1 MRNLFVT
8 LMAALLTVAIAL
20 PMQAEEVLLPCSDC
34 NKTENAAVL
43 PVLPQG
49 ETADIQPFLEDHT
62 WGGDPDDPNDGSWL
76 DLLMCLAYWSPE
88 CDVYFHQ
95 TIWCD

>member
-62 WGGDPDDPNDGSWL
+62 WGGDPDDDYGSWL
-76 DLLMCLAYWSPE
+76 DILMCLGGYWDES
-88 CDVYFHQ
+88 CNHLLYHTVWLD
-95 TIWCD
+95 